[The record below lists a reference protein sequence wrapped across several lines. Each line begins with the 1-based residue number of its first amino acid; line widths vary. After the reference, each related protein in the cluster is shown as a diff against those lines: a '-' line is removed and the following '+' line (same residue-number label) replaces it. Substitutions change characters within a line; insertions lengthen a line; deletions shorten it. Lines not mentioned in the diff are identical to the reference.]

1 MTEIE
6 YTPGPL
12 LDAARNTSTALWNDS
27 SDLDE
32 LRQSIS
38 YGGVGATCNPVI
50 AYTTISKHLDQW
62 RPRIKAIADAHP
74 TWGESEIG
82 WQAVKDMSVEAAKL
96 LEPIFDEHKGRN
108 GRLSVQTDPRL
119 HRDAKALADQAEEFH
134 RLARN
139 IVVKIPATRTG
150 LEALRAQLEGI
161 FERFNDRWPDP
172 NRGTAVSSYP
182 EYAEILD
189 GIIHHGLSERRQ
201 VFKQHFQ
208 QWSGNDLK
216 LLGDA
221 FEEALED
228 IHDRLDPVNDILR
241 DLPFG
246 ASGDRLRITVRQL
259 HPQALTVFR
268 RELRQLSSNVE
279 DDWDDERTDER
290 FTRLRAFVMSL
301 AESDGASRRDDLLD
315 VRRHIEVTAS
325 KVDSEGRVLSTY
337 ASLGGKS
344 GGESQELVSFIVGA
358 ALRYQLGDETRTKPR
373 FAPVLL
379 DEGFIKA
386 DGEFAF
392 RAVRAWRGL
401 GFQLIIGA
409 PLDKVTALEP
419 HCDLILAVTKNDA
432 TGYSYVQPLQE
443 VEEELPSVE

>member
-1 MTEIE
+1 M
-6 YTPGPL
+6 
-12 LDAARNTSTALWNDS
+12 
-27 SDLDE
+27 
-32 LRQSIS
+32 
-38 YGGVGATCNPVI
+38 
-50 AYTTISKHLDQW
+50 
-62 RPRIKAIADAHP
+62 
-74 TWGESEIG
+74 
-82 WQAVKDMSVEAAKL
+82 
-96 LEPIFDEHKGRN
+96 
-108 GRLSVQTDPRL
+108 
-119 HRDAKALADQAEEFH
+119 
-134 RLARN
+134 
-139 IVVKIPATRTG
+139 
-150 LEALRAQLEGI
+150 
-161 FERFNDRWPDP
+161 
-172 NRGTAVSSYP
+172 
-182 EYAEILD
+182 
-189 GIIHHGLSERRQ
+189 
-201 VFKQHFQ
+201 
-208 QWSGNDLK
+208 
-216 LLGDA
+216 
-221 FEEALED
+221 
-228 IHDRLDPVNDILR
+228 
-241 DLPFG
+241 
-246 ASGDRLRITVRQL
+246 RITVRQL